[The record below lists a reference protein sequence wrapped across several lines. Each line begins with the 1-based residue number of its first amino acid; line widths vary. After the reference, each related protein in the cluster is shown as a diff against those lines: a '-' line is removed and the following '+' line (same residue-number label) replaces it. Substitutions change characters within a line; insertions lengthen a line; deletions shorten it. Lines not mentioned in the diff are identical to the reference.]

1 MPPAQWLLRWQHR
14 RLPNPVDEVMLSHF
28 ALGGW
33 AQSHV
38 NHRQDA
44 SHQNGSY
51 TLTLNSTGL
60 HQRQRCVLHFRLTRF
75 IAGAAPGTPSSSQAV
90 NSHISRIIDHRK
102 STHACTLIFPLPQ
115 AFPTN
120 YNINISL
127 SNPCIIAF
135 IPTMND
141 SPVLCNFMSL
151 CSSGFTDGLNSSK
164 PP

>member
-1 MPPAQWLLRWQHR
+1 MIVDQGS
-14 RLPNPVDEVMLSHF
+14 RLH
-28 ALGGW
+28 
-33 AQSHV
+33 
-38 NHRQDA
+38 
-44 SHQNGSY
+44 
-51 TLTLNSTGL
+51 STGDQDDVATGGAIHIL
-60 HQRQRCVLHFRLTRF
+60 SGHDRRSL
-75 IAGAAPGTPSSSQAV
+75 IAANQTKVDHAEGHLVTGQTIDPQFNRVKDIEKFSSSQAV

-115 AFPTN
+115 ACPTN